1 MCLCWMIFF
10 FKSSRE
16 SFIALVNNCRWHVWT
31 YHKAPFANREKWF
44 GTVTVNSARSVN
56 MNLSCN
62 VSPTPASLSLCWYR
76 APVDLDTA
84 FHFSNSYV
92 ILWYSLRKYNTTQ
105 NLPGVTPPAAVPAFS
120 TETGGKGNLLKCG
133 NYAYANSFTTLKQ
146 EENRKPSPQML
157 TAQVSLLLF
166 VNNKYK

>member
-1 MCLCWMIFF
+1 
-10 FKSSRE
+10 
-16 SFIALVNNCRWHVWT
+16 
-31 YHKAPFANREKWF
+31 
-44 GTVTVNSARSVN
+44 

-120 TETGGKGNLLKCG
+120 TETGEKGNLLKCG

-157 TAQVSLLLF
+157 AAQVSLLLF
-166 VNNKYK
+166 VNNKYKLERSVQILSHAGVSILKHLKWRQLGFFLVLGYISVGLPSISVSSE